1 MKNNTID
8 NMIIKYSNKEV
19 RITDIINFALNNGL
33 DVLMSVKSA
42 VKAREAVIDSTF
54 DVKVAMA
61 YSYLKTR

>member
-8 NMIIKYSNKEV
+8 NMIIKYSNNDV
-19 RITDIINFALNNGL
+19 RIIDIIDFALANGL
-33 DVLMSVKSA
+33 DVLMTVKSA

-61 YSYLKTR
+61 YSCLKTR